1 MTLTKFILIMK
12 RSSDFYKVVNA
23 IMNTLRQ
30 GDCVAYVSGGQG
42 GSGIGKF
49 DPDEDFREIRM
60 HLLDDYSTC
69 GELEV
74 DEDDFGELYND
85 WAESED
91 FDSTFDFYEFY
102 TDNGS
107 TLQVMINPDMYAS
120 SYDLRDMIS
129 DDYDFET
136 AEITE
141 GMNGYPSCLR
151 GCVLLNGGDTTIE
164 GAYAIADL
172 YGVELVSLRRKD
184 GWQLWQCEGKT
195 YQLYDY
201 QDYMSSHD
209 DNIVSFCSFKSYAD
223 YLRETAYDIK
233 MENPVEAMAARAE
246 LDAMADKIE
255 NEVLGV
261 NEFIWVNTYHLDRLT
276 HYERETM
283 LCDHFSYDTWNYTLA
298 LDCMVED

>member
-1 MTLTKFILIMK
+1 MK
-12 RSSDFYKVVNA
+12 YSADFYKVVNA
-23 IMNTLRQ
+23 VINTLSQ

-42 GSGIGKF
+42 GSGFGLF
-49 DPDEDFREIRM
+49 GPDEDFRELRM
-60 HLLDDYSTC
+60 HLLDDYSSVSEIDSADPD
-69 GELEV
+69 EL
-74 DEDDFGELYND
+74 DKDWND
-85 WAESED
+85 YKE
-91 FDSTFDFYEFY
+91 FDSSFDFYNLA
-102 TDNGS
+102 NGKS
-107 TLQVMINPDMYAS
+107 YLQVMVNPDNYVS

-129 DDYDFET
+129 DDYELEC

-141 GMNGYPSCLR
+141 GMNGYPRGLR

-164 GAYAIADL
+164 GAQAIADL

-184 GWQLWQCEGKT
+184 GWQLWQCEGNT

-209 DNIVSFCSFKSYAD
+209 DNIVTFCSFKSYAD
-223 YLRETAYDIK
+223 YLRETAYNIK
-233 MENPVEAMAARAE
+233 MKNAVAAMAARAE

-276 HYERETM
+276 HYKRETM
-283 LCDHFSYDTWNYTLA
+283 LCDHFSYDTWNYCLA
-298 LDCMVED
+298 LDCMVSD